1 MAVRWQINTGLTYDQ
16 WLLKR
21 LETLGASAF
30 GTVVYGSS
38 WSSNLEL
45 FYEYIG
51 AGNNKVEN
59 FRMWMGKETEET
71 SGKMH
76 QYYEGSEQSIVDN
89 YKAGRTIKETI
100 NLKATA
106 FNDMYPYLSCTPDRE
121 IQPFGIYAG
130 RGKGSL
136 EIKNT
141 SSFVLKSYDTGL
153 PTDNVLQIC
162 GQMMICEYDYGELFY
177 FIDNNKFQ
185 LYPIERKDT
194 TNIEEVI
201 LQHTTPFF
209 ENVLLARPL
218 YNQLY
223 EAQRNYNMRL
233 VGELQNEIARLEPPA
248 QNTTGYLNFLSKK
261 YTDKMQGMGIM
272 EGNDAQLSIAR
283 KHKELGKQIKVLEDD
298 KRKLEIELKQIL
310 GDKHTLNFG
319 KNGKISW
326 AESKAGVRSFLNNV
340 KA

>member
-1 MAVRWQINTGLTYDQ
+1 MVTWQDNGTLTYAE
-16 WLLKR
+16 WLVARLK
-21 LETLGASAF
+21 TIGASEV
-30 GTVVYGSS
+30 GTIVYGNPYT
-38 WSSNLEL
+38 SNLEL
-45 FYEYIG
+45 FYEKIG
-51 AGNNKVEN
+51 AGRDRVEN
-59 FRMWMGKETEET
+59 IRMFLGKETEET
-71 SGKMH
+71 SRKLH
-76 QYYEGSEQSIVDN
+76 SYYEGTEQSVVDN
-89 YKAGRTIKETI
+89 YRAGRKIRESI
-100 NLKATA
+100 NLNSTA
-106 FNDMYPYLSCTPDRE
+106 FNDKYPHLSCTPDSE
-121 IQPFGIYAG
+121 IQDFGIYAG

-141 SSFVLKSYDTGL
+141 TSWYLNSFESGL
-153 PTDNVLQIC
+153 PTDNVLQLMTQI
-162 GQMMICEYDYGELFY
+162 IVCEYNYGELFY
-177 FIDNNKFQ
+177 FIDNSKFQ
-185 LYPIERKDT
+185 LHPISKEDT
-194 TNIEEVI
+194 GNIEETI
-201 LQHTTPFF
+201 MLHTVPFW
-209 ENVLLARPL
+209 ENVLKARPL

-283 KHKELGKQIKVLEDD
+283 KHKELGKQIKVLEED
-298 KRKLEIELKQIL
+298 KRKLEIELKLIL

-326 AESKAGVRSFLNNV
+326 AESKSGTRTFLNSV

>member
-1 MAVRWQINTGLTYDQ
+1 MVTWQDNGTLTYAE
-16 WLLKR
+16 WLVARLKTIGSS
-21 LETLGASAF
+21 EV
-30 GTVVYGSS
+30 GTIVYGNPYT
-38 WSSNLEL
+38 SNLEL
-45 FYEYIG
+45 FYEKIG
-51 AGNNKVEN
+51 AGRDRVEN
-59 FRMWMGKETEET
+59 IRMFLGKETEET
-71 SGKMH
+71 SRKLH
-76 QYYEGSEQSIVDN
+76 SYYEGTEQSVVDN
-89 YKAGRTIKETI
+89 YRAGRKIRESI
-100 NLKATA
+100 NLNSTA
-106 FNDMYPYLSCTPDRE
+106 FNDKYPHLSCTPDSE
-121 IQPFGIYAG
+121 IQDFGIYAG

-141 SSFVLKSYDTGL
+141 TSWYLNSFESGL
-153 PTDNVLQIC
+153 PTDNVLQLMTQI
-162 GQMMICEYDYGELFY
+162 IVCEYNYGELFY
-177 FIDNNKFQ
+177 FIDNSKFQ
-185 LYPIERKDT
+185 LHPISKEDT
-194 TNIEEVI
+194 GNIEETI
-201 LQHTTPFF
+201 MLHTVPFW
-209 ENVLLARPL
+209 ENVLKARPL

-283 KHKELGKQIKVLEDD
+283 KHKELGKQIKVLEED
-298 KRKLEIELKQIL
+298 KRKLEIELKLIL

-326 AESKAGVRSFLNNV
+326 AESKSGTRTFLNSV